1 MLIIEKLLAF
11 ISNSSLLRFHKAE
24 IHTPER
30 TAETENIAKLWVPE
44 NTFFIQFT
52 IHKTNSGDRP
62 IRKFPYYILTKLSL
76 GGVLG
81 IQR

>member
-44 NTFFIQFT
+44 NTFFIHFA
-52 IHKTNSGDRP
+52 IH
-62 IRKFPYYILTKLSL
+62 
-76 GGVLG
+76 
-81 IQR
+81 